1 MGAWQSL
8 TMNVL
13 AHGVYYYIR
22 WTDGRTDGGTDGWM
36 DGWRMGGWVA
46 RDDFSKCMQAEPKQ
60 PNQLTYF
67 LMQRQIYP
75 WLVDSP

>member
-8 TMNVL
+8 TMNV
-13 AHGVYYYIR
+13 AAWHMGYIIIL
-22 WTDGRTDGGTDGWM
+22 DGRTDGRM

-60 PNQLTYF
+60 PNQLKYF